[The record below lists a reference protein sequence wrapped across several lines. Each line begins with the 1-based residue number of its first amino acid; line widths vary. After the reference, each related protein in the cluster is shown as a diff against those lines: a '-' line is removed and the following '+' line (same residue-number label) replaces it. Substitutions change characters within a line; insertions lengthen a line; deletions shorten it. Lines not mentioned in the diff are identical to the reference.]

1 MQIIYDVE
9 QIISFLFNE
18 TILSLKCIAVLQNCK
33 KKNVQ
38 CYSTEFILMAK

>member
-33 KKNVQ
+33 KKMYNV
-38 CYSTEFILMAK
+38 ILQNLF